1 MAKIEIRLHTPEEI
15 DGKKIEV
22 LELREPIGAD
32 LEEIIGEFSVE
43 DKKAIGRAIT
53 ELASQLIVN
62 AALTPDDIRRFNAK
76 NYMKLVSALTPFLS

>member
-1 MAKIEIRLHTPEEI
+1 MAKIEIRLQPPEEL

-32 LEEIIGEFSVE
+32 LEGIIGEFSAE
-43 DKKAIGRAIT
+43 DKKAIGKALT

-62 AALTPDDIRRFNAK
+62 MALTPDDIRRFNAK
-76 NYMKLVSALTPFLS
+76 NYMKVVSELTPFLS